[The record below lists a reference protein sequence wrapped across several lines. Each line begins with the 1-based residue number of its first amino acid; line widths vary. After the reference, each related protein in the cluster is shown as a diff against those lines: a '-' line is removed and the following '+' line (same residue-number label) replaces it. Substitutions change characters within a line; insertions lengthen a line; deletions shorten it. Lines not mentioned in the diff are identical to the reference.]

1 MIHDGIK
8 DLFASERGVFCILLL
23 VAATVLA
30 VFGTVTSQQWLDF
43 AKWLATVLVA
53 SKTVTGAVEMMKPA
67 QQQPASSPAP
77 TPTKE

>member
-23 VAATVLA
+23 IAATFLA
-30 VFGTVTSQQWLDF
+30 FFGKVTADEWLAF

-67 QQQPASSPAP
+67 SLTVTA
-77 TPTKE
+77 TKE